1 MFYLKNKLK
10 LKVYKRFN
18 SFIYM
23 DTCLQ
28 DRLKNIQIRV
38 GQSDKNDKP
47 ESNRNQS
54 IEEFIDSKRIN
65 IYSRPWNKLEIKL
78 KKTKL
83 LEFISQQK
91 LDNEASDKT
100 IEKLKSILIRLL
112 VRGKINKASD
122 LNYDTMEC
130 KIISIKN
137 LNYDSN
143 NNTYKWK
150 TETII

>member
-1 MFYLKNKLK
+1 
-10 LKVYKRFN
+10 
-18 SFIYM
+18 M

-78 KKTKL
+78 KKNKL

-91 LDNEASDKT
+91 LENEVSDKT

-122 LNYDTMEC
+122 LNYDTTEC

-137 LNYDSN
+137 LSYDSN